1 MKIGIILLAR
11 MGASRLPGK
20 VLREICGKSVLEHVI
35 SRLRNVNAD
44 EIVVATTD
52 NSKDNPIADLC
63 HVLKI
68 QCFRGSEENV
78 LERCATAVEKY
89 EFDAVVRIG
98 TDSAVLDWNVINE
111 MLTRYLNETM
121 NGNRLEYLSN
131 TLMRSYPIGL
141 DVEIFS
147 SQTFR
152 KIQRKIS
159 GLPEQERIQNEVN
172 VIPYLHGHLDEF
184 KTFSFYKDFDYTHFR
199 WTLDTPADLELLT
212 KIYESLYPVNEM
224 FLMDDILELIQNNPS
239 WSRINE
245 GVVPVSGYWTEFEKS
260 RFKREFN

>member
-1 MKIGIILLAR
+1 MKTGIILLAR

-20 VLREICGKSVLEHVI
+20 VLREVCGKSILEHVI

-52 NSKDNPIADLC
+52 TSKDNPIADLC

-78 LERCATAVEKY
+78 LERCAATVEKY
-89 EFDAVVRIG
+89 KFDVVVRVG
-98 TDSAVLDWNVINE
+98 ADSAVLDWYLINE
-111 MLTRYLNETM
+111 MLKKYCSENMSGNE
-121 NGNRLEYLSN
+121 LEYLSN

-141 DVEIFS
+141 DAEIFS
-147 SQTFR
+147 GPTFR

-159 GLPEQERIQNEVN
+159 VLPEQERIQNEVN

-212 KIYESLYPVNEM
+212 KIYESLYPEDEK
-224 FLMDDILELIQNNPS
+224 FLMEDILELIRKNPS

-260 RFKREFN
+260 RLKREFN